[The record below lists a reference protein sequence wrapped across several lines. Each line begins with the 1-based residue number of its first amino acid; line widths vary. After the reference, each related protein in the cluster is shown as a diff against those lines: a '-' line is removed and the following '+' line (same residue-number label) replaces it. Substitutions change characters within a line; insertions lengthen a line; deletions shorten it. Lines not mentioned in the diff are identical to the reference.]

1 MAKSYEHDP
10 AHPLTTAFPFFPP
23 EEQQWIG
30 SELSEILNQQ
40 LAMGPRV
47 AKFERDF
54 AAYCGQPHGIA
65 FPSCTSAMEAAL
77 RALGVGAG
85 DEVLVPVETFIAT
98 GMVVSL
104 VRARPVFT
112 EIEDQTFS
120 MDFGDAWNRVT
131 DKTKGAIVV
140 HFGGFVS
147 PGLID
152 FVERM
157 NATGRFVIEDA
168 AHAPGAAL
176 NGRLAGGFGDAGCF
190 SFYPTKII
198 TTGEGGMLVTGRKDI
213 ASMARSLQNRG
224 RDMDNRDERYIL
236 PGRNNRF
243 TEIAATMGL
252 SQLRCLPNFLEQR
265 RRVAEVYDELLL
277 RSELFVPL
285 LADKSSQPS
294 YWRYT
299 AKPTV
304 NLDRVSLRDRLAED
318 KISID
323 WAYDPPLHLQPVYR
337 ELLGTQPGMLPKSE
351 EILSR
356 HICLPMHARMRDIDA
371 EYVVERL
378 LHHTNAALHKET
390 I

>member
-77 RALGVGAG
+77 RALGVGPG

-104 VRARPVFT
+104 VGARPVFT
-112 EIEDQTFS
+112 EVEDQTFS
-120 MDFGDAWNRVT
+120 MDFDDAWNRVT

-140 HFGGFVS
+140 HFGGFIS

-152 FVERM
+152 FVEKM
-157 NATGRFVIEDA
+157 KATGRFVIEDA

-176 NGRLAGGFGDAGCF
+176 NGRLAGSFGDAGCF

-224 RDMDNRDERYIL
+224 RDMDSRDERYIL

-277 RSELFVPL
+277 KSELFVPL

-356 HICLPMHARMRDIDA
+356 HICLPMHARMRDFDA

>member
-77 RALGVGAG
+77 RALGVGPG

-104 VRARPVFT
+104 VGARPVFT
-112 EIEDQTFS
+112 EVEDQTFS
-120 MDFGDAWNRVT
+120 MDFDDAWNRVT

-140 HFGGFVS
+140 HFGGFIS

-152 FVERM
+152 FVEKM
-157 NATGRFVIEDA
+157 KATGRFVIEDA

-176 NGRLAGGFGDAGCF
+176 NGRRAGSFGDAGCF

-224 RDMDNRDERYIL
+224 RDMDSRDERYIL

-277 RSELFVPL
+277 KSELFVPL

>member
-1 MAKSYEHDP
+1 MPTSYEHDP

-23 EEQQWIG
+23 EEQEW
-30 SELSEILNQQ
+30 LSHQLSDILNDQ
-40 LAMGPRV
+40 LAMGRRV
-47 AKFERDF
+47 REFEKEF
-54 AAYCGQPHGIA
+54 ASYCGQPYGIA

-77 RALGVGAG
+77 RALGVGPG

-104 VRARPVFT
+104 VGALPVFT
-112 EIEDQTFS
+112 EIEDQSFS
-120 MDFGDAWNRVT
+120 MDFEDAWQRVT

-140 HFGGFVS
+140 HFGGFIS
-147 PGLID
+147 PSLST
-152 FVERM
+152 FVEKMHRS
-157 NATGRFVIEDA
+157 GRFVIEDA
-168 AHAPGAAL
+168 AHAPGAVL
-176 NGRLAGGFGDAGCF
+176 NGRLAGSFGDAGCF
-190 SFYPTKII
+190 SFYPTKIM

-224 RDMDNRDERYIL
+224 RDMDSRDERYII

-285 LADKSSQPS
+285 LADKTSQPS

-351 EILSR
+351 ETLSR

>member
-1 MAKSYEHDP
+1 MAKSYEHDS

-23 EEQQWIG
+23 EEQQWIS

-47 AKFERDF
+47 AKFEREF

-77 RALGVGAG
+77 RALGVGPG

-112 EIEDQTFS
+112 EIEDQSFS
-120 MDFGDAWNRVT
+120 MDFDDAWNRVT

-140 HFGGFVS
+140 HFGGFIS

-152 FVERM
+152 FVEKM
-157 NATGRFVIEDA
+157 KAAGRFVIEDA

-176 NGRLAGGFGDAGCF
+176 NGRLAGSFGDAGCF
-190 SFYPTKII
+190 SFYPTKIM

-213 ASMARSLQNRG
+213 ATIARSLQNRG
-224 RDMDNRDERYIL
+224 RDMDSRDERYIL

-351 EILSR
+351 ETLSR